1 MTRFWILIALA
12 GLLIAACQPTADI
25 TLPTQAVLPS
35 VTPSP
40 EASVQAA
47 ATNTSAPSAT
57 PVPAT
62 LIPTEATTEESE
74 ATEETEALPPS
85 VTPLPQVTIEI
96 REEVRFA
103 TLTPAPPGENRPI
116 RTTPVVMADV
126 VITQGDFQRAMD
138 TALEGHEAIQGA
150 EIDFVPDG
158 INVELTALGGAAYI
172 TGRVKVLIQMS
183 GSFASITI
191 SDIQVNAAELPE
203 AYLEVVNEQFF
214 GLFIQVFDSLLTER
228 VGEGHDLENILLNDQ
243 AMEVFLLVPEGQ

>member
-12 GLLIAACQPTADI
+12 GLVITACQPTADI

-35 VTPSP
+35 ATPGEASP
-40 EASVQAA
+40 EATVQVAD
-47 ATNTSAPSAT
+47 TNTPEPSAT
-57 PVPAT
+57 LAT
-62 LIPTEATTEESE
+62 LVPTEAPTEESE
-74 ATEETEALPPS
+74 ATEETEAPPPS
-85 VTPLPQVTIEI
+85 ATPIPQVTIEI

-103 TLTPAPPGENRPI
+103 TLTPAPEGDNQPI

-138 TALEGHEAIQGA
+138 VALEGNDAIQGA

-158 INVELTALGGAAYI
+158 IDVELTALGGAAYI
-172 TGRVKVLIQMS
+172 TGRVKVLIEMS

-191 SDIQVNAAELPE
+191 SDIQVNAAEPPE

-214 GLFIQVFDSLLTER
+214 GLLIQVFDTLLTER
-228 VGEGHDLENILLNDQ
+228 VGEGHDLENIVLNDQ
-243 AMEVFLLVPEGQ
+243 AMEVFLLVPQG